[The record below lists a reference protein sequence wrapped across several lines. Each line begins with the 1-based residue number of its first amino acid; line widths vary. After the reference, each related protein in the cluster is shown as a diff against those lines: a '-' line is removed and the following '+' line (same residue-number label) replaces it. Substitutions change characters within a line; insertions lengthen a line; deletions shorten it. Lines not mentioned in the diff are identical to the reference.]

1 MPLKIVSMIKIDGK
15 WVHQEEIPKE
25 KLAEIV
31 AKVMERAGNSIGATV
46 QKTQKTA

>member
-15 WVHQEEIPKE
+15 WVNQEEIPKE

-31 AKVMERAGNSIGATV
+31 AKVMVRAGSAIGAKV
-46 QKTQKTA
+46 QKTA